1 MPPDLQTSTPL
12 LRVSALSTAAL
23 LTLMLSACA
32 VGPDYVRP
40 SPPPGTTLAFKE
52 DGPWRPAA
60 GGAAIEADAWWKS
73 YGDSQLDA
81 LVGEANAANQTLAA
95 AQAQYAQA
103 QALVQGAQSSWYPT
117 VGVSAGATR
126 ARSITNGVRTL
137 GDSHS
142 WSLQAAWE
150 PDLWGRVSRQVEA
163 AGANAQASAADL
175 AAARLAV
182 QAAVVNN
189 YIQLRLTDRQKA
201 LFARTLEGYRKSLGI
216 TQAQFRSG
224 VNTRSD
230 VALAQATLSGAEAQ
244 AIDID
249 LTRRQLEHA
258 LAVLLGKAPASF
270 TLAPADMGATLP
282 AIPDLLPSTLLER
295 RPDIA
300 GAEARVAA
308 ANANIGVAQAAW
320 FPNLS
325 LGANGGYQGAGFGPW
340 FASPGQVWA
349 LGASLAA
356 TLFDGG
362 LRKAQNAQARAAFD
376 AAAANYRQTVLGGFQ
391 EVEDNLAA
399 LNDLAQERVAQD
411 DAVKA
416 SRDAE
421 RVALSQYRAGTTN
434 YLSVITAQT
443 LALTNERT
451 ALQLEGRQY
460 AASVALIKATGGG
473 WQAPALSS
481 VGLRHATDVQAEA
494 RNDTT
499 LSNNK

>member
-1 MPPDLQTSTPL
+1 MRSHLHTRTSPKRL
-12 LRVSALSTAAL
+12 SAVGAAAL

-40 SPPPGTTLAFKE
+40 APPPGTALAFKE

-60 GGAAIEADAWWKS
+60 GGTPVEAGTWWKAF
-73 YGDSQLDA
+73 GDPQLDA
-81 LVGEANAANQTLAA
+81 LVDEANGANQNVQA

-103 QALVQGAQSSWYPT
+103 QALLQGAQASWFPT
-117 VGVSAGATR
+117 VGVNGAATR
-126 ARSITNGVRTL
+126 ARSITSGVRSL

-150 PDLWGRVSRQVEA
+150 PDLWGRVSRQVES
-163 AGANAQASAADL
+163 AGASAQASEADL
-175 AAARLAV
+175 AGIRLTI

-189 YIQLRLTDRQKA
+189 YIQLRLTDQQKA

-216 TQAQFRSG
+216 TQAQFRAG
-224 VNTRSD
+224 INTRSD
-230 VALAQATLSGAEAQ
+230 VALAQATLSGAQAQ
-244 AIDID
+244 AIDVD

-258 LAVLLGKAPASF
+258 LAVLLGKAPADF
-270 TLAPADMGATLP
+270 TLAPAELSVTTP
-282 AIPDLLPSTLLER
+282 AIPDLLASALLER

-320 FPNLS
+320 YPHIG
-325 LGANGGYQGAGFGPW
+325 LGASGGYQGAGFGPL
-340 FASPGQVWA
+340 FASPGEVWA
-349 LGASLAA
+349 LGATLVG

-376 AAAANYRQTVLGGFQ
+376 MAAANYRQTVLGGFQ

-399 LNDLAQERVAQD
+399 LNDLAQERIAQD

-421 RVALSQYRAGTTN
+421 RVALSQYRAGTTT

-451 ALQLEGRQY
+451 LLQLQGRQF
-460 AASVALIKATGGG
+460 AANVALIKATGGG
-473 WQAPALSS
+473 WQAAPLQTA
-481 VGLRHATDVQAEA
+481 GAE
-494 RNDTT
+494 NKNITP
-499 LSNNK
+499 SNK